1 MTFLLQKFNAISR
14 TRTEVRARNGLRSS
28 ASGIAFTG
36 RLAACLLLAG
46 FLGVGSA
53 MAQPKVLRIDG
64 GHVRIK
70 HTNADGTART
80 LQVHHYQVGAMDAV
94 NNPTGLSNTNDGTGR
109 SSFLIENMALVTVY
123 GQDSVDVAPV
133 TGTGAFK
140 IAFSPDGDADLT
152 TADDT
157 PNNNEGVPVMFEVVS
172 NQAPYITASALG
184 AGYNMG
190 ADSDVESLPLTPRDE
205 TSKEYDLTELF
216 SDPNDVF
223 LTYDAKV
230 DMVAKTAPDQA
241 AIDALSSTDNA
252 GDPLRAKVDKDG
264 VDIVSA
270 TVSGNKLTVALTDE
284 AMNCQTN
291 TAGDLTL
298 CDQTDIWVFGRDGG
312 EYARKRIQVTVG
324 SSSLPYVSM
333 TPLADMILREGAAA
347 DTEIDLAAGFAD
359 PDVGS
364 TTRTAANMDAMALS
378 YDVTIDDKTA
388 PRVPP
393 MGGNEYTYVTASMT
407 AKVTL
412 TDITGDGV
420 GHSAAMLSIRPRV
433 AGAVKFTVE
442 ATDKGVRC
450 RSTFD
455 FVASGTNSDR
465 STNPGDAPEVDRCIE
480 NSTSQSDRTMADS
493 TGTYPDSKS
502 VKGTFTVTVVTKTTP
517 LTDNAIPAFAGKTAL
532 DADGDAKTVDLADVD
547 TEANDAQAAFTDPT
561 EQGLTYM
568 AYTSKADSAVVVAT
582 VDGSVVTLTPMW
594 RIGRDAKT
602 ATVKVKATNM
612 DDESTTASFSVTV
625 NKATKPVV
633 NQLVAP
639 LLGVG
644 YTLNT
649 GDMPR
654 VVNLRNLTGADDPK
668 MAVPLFIDPDAA
680 DKDPLPGGLLHKIQ
694 VSDVVADH
702 VYENQSEENDITT
715 SAMRI
720 QLDPA
725 TATLTITPTGANSA
739 MVTIWGI
746 DRDRNMISATV
757 NITVISG
764 VGTEGEEL
772 PTEVELSQNYPN
784 PFNPQTTI
792 DYALPQAGDV
802 SLVVYDML
810 GREVDVLLDGPQA
823 AGRHTV
829 RFGANH
835 LPNGTYVYRL
845 VAGDKTIT
853 RTMVL
858 VK

>member
-1 MTFLLQKFNAISR
+1 MTFLLQKFNAINR

-53 MAQPKVLRIDG
+53 MAQPKVLRVDG

-70 HTNADGTART
+70 HTDAAGGAIT
-80 LQVHHYQVGAMDAV
+80 LQVHHFQIGTADAV
-94 NNPTGLSNTNDGTGR
+94 NNPTGLSTTNDGTGR
-109 SSFLIENMALVTVY
+109 SSFLVGNMALVTVY

-152 TADDT
+152 DADDN
-157 PNNNEGVPVMFEVVS
+157 PNNNPGTPVMFEVVS

-190 ADSDVESLPLTPRDE
+190 ADSDVESLMLTPRDK
-205 TSKEYDLTELF
+205 TSEEYDLTELF

-223 LTYDAKV
+223 LTYDTKV
-230 DMVAKTAPDQA
+230 DMVAEDAPDT
-241 AIDALSSTDNA
+241 DALNA
-252 GDPLRAKVDKDG
+252 LTAGNPLRAKVTKDG
-264 VDIVSA
+264 VAIVSA
-270 TVSGNKLTVALTDE
+270 GIDGNKLTVALTDK
-284 AMNCQTN
+284 AMGCQTN
-291 TAGDLTL
+291 ASNVTF
-298 CDQTDIWVFGRDGG
+298 CDQTDIWVFGRDGS
-312 EYARKRIQVTVG
+312 EYARKRIQVNVG
-324 SSSLPYVSM
+324 SSSLPHVSE
-333 TPLADMILREGAAA
+333 TPLQDMILREGAAA
-347 DTEIDLAAGFAD
+347 DTEIALHTGFAD
-359 PDVGS
+359 PALGPDAGVGDNNGVPRML
-364 TTRTAANMDAMALS
+364 T
-378 YDVTIDDKTA
+378 YEVTIDDKNA
-388 PRVPP
+388 PKV
-393 MGGNEYTYVTASMT
+393 GSDTEFTYVTPSMT
-407 AKVTL
+407 AKVNLATA
-412 TDITGDGV
+412 GE
-420 GHSAAMLSIRPRV
+420 ANLSIRPRV
-433 AGAVKFTVE
+433 AGAVKFTVT
-442 ATDKGVRC
+442 ATDKGVQC
-450 RSTFD
+450 RTD
-455 FVASGTNSDR
+455 YVLARKGDHDNDPATPDAYGANGTGAIVIDADNPATKCLEDGSDPQV
-465 STNPGDAPEVDRCIE
+465 TTDLF
-480 NSTSQSDRTMADS
+480 
-493 TGTYPDSKS
+493 PDSKS
-502 VKGTFTVTVVTKTTP
+502 VKDEFTVTVVTKTTP
-517 LTDNAIPAFAGKTAL
+517 LTDNAIPALSGKNAL

-547 TEANDAQAAFTDPT
+547 TEADNAQAAFEDPT

-568 AYTSKADSAVVVAT
+568 AYTSKADSAFVVAT

-602 ATVKVKATNM
+602 ATVKVKATNV
-612 DDESTTASFSVTV
+612 DDESTTTSFSVTV

-633 NQLVAP
+633 NLLVAP

-649 GDMPR
+649 GDEPR

-725 TATLTITPTGANSA
+725 TAMLTITPTGANSA
-739 MVTIWGI
+739 SVTIWGI

-757 NITVISG
+757 MITVVSG

>member
-1 MTFLLQKFNAISR
+1 MLTIQP
-14 TRTEVRARNGLRSS
+14 VSS
-28 ASGIAFTG
+28 
-36 RLAACLLLAG
+36 
-46 FLGVGSA
+46 
-53 MAQPKVLRIDG
+53 
-64 GHVRIK
+64 
-70 HTNADGTART
+70 
-80 LQVHHYQVGAMDAV
+80 
-94 NNPTGLSNTNDGTGR
+94 
-109 SSFLIENMALVTVY
+109 
-123 GQDSVDVAPV
+123 
-133 TGTGAFK
+133 GAFK
-140 IAFSPDGDADLT
+140 IAVDPDFDAVT
-152 TADDT
+152 DDSDAT
-157 PNNNEGVPVMFEVVS
+157 DDALRPINFEIMSS
-172 NQAPYITASALG
+172 NAPYLDPPGLG
-184 AGYNMG
+184 ATYNTG
-190 ADSDVESLPLTPRDE
+190 ANADVVDLDLTPRDNV
-205 TSKEYDLTELF
+205 SKEYDLTEWF

-223 LTYDAKV
+223 LTYDASV
-230 DMVAKTAPDQA
+230 DMVAEMPADPAP
-241 AIDALSSTDNA
+241 TTV
-252 GDPLRAKVDKDG
+252 PLRPKVDEDG
-264 VDIVSA
+264 VAIVTA
-270 TVSGNKLTVALTDE
+270 VPDGNKLTVALTDK
-284 AMNCQTN
+284 AMNL
-291 TAGDLTL
+291 DR
-298 CDQTDIWVFGRDGG
+298 TDIWVFGRDGS

-324 SSSLPYVSM
+324 SSSLPHVSD
-333 TPLADMILREGAAA
+333 TPLQDMILREGAAA
-347 DTEIDLAAGFAD
+347 DTPIALHTGFAD
-359 PDVGS
+359 PARGPDGGMGTNADIVRMLTYG
-364 TTRTAANMDAMALS
+364 
-378 YDVTIDDKTA
+378 VEIDDKNA
-388 PRVPP
+388 QKVDISDA
-393 MGGNEYTYVTASMT
+393 EYTYVAASMT
-407 AKVTL
+407 AEVDL
-412 TDITGDGV
+412 TTAGQ
-420 GHSAAMLSIRPRV
+420 ANLSIRPRV
-433 AGAVKFTVE
+433 AGAVKFTVT
-442 ATDKGVRC
+442 ATDQGVQC
-450 RSTFD
+450 REVSGKDAADNDVSFD
-455 FVASGTNSDR
+455 YIPAR
-465 STNPGDAPEVDRCIE
+465 SNPDYDADGSGDATRKYLVDTDITEADPATLCIRPDL
-480 NSTSQSDRTMADS
+480 NNQDANVPTTPDNIVALLSNLVDGDKQPTTTDLF
-493 TGTYPDSKS
+493 PDSKS
-502 VKGTFTVTVVTKTTP
+502 VKDEFTITVVTKTTP
-517 LTDNAIPAFAGKTAL
+517 LTDNAIPALSGKNAL

-547 TEANDAQAAFTDPT
+547 TEADNAQAAFEDPT

-568 AYTSKADSAVVVAT
+568 AYTSKADSAFVVAT

-594 RIGRDAKT
+594 RIGRDAET
-602 ATVKVKATNM
+602 ATVKVKATNV
-612 DDESTTASFSVTV
+612 DDESTTTSFSVTV

-633 NQLVAP
+633 NLLVAP

-649 GDMPR
+649 GDEPR

-725 TATLTITPTGANSA
+725 TAMLTITPTGANSA
-739 MVTIWGI
+739 SVTIWGI

-757 NITVISG
+757 MITVVSG